1 MKTHRIWLE
10 IVLLATAIACA
21 LALLLATLGAAAG
34 VASGEAHAQ
43 TARPATTERAF
54 EGMVTCSHCGARHSA
69 ALGKA
74 ADVCVRVC
82 VHNGGSFAL
91 VNGESTYLLAGDLSA
106 LKKFAGQRARVTGT
120 LSGNTIRISSV
131 VSES

>member
-21 LALLLATLGAAAG
+21 LALLIATLGAAAG
-34 VASGEAHAQ
+34 VATGEAHAQ
-43 TARPATTERAF
+43 TTNQPMTERAF
-54 EGMVTCSHCGARHSA
+54 EGMVTCSRCGARHSA
-69 ALGKA
+69 AIGKA
-74 ADVCVRVC
+74 ADVCVRIC

-91 VNGESTYLLAGDLSA
+91 VNGDSTYLLEGDLSA

-120 LSGNTIRISSV
+120 LSGKTIKFSSV
-131 VSES
+131 VAES